1 MPVYRD
7 TAQVED
13 VIGTLFRTLL
23 EDPEVRERYAS
34 AGVTVQ
40 FVMTDPDAVI
50 TVAPDGVTTGRAAPA
65 DVTMKMRADVA
76 HRFWMGET
84 TLPRAISSGDIA
96 AEGPVTKVLGL
107 LPLLRPAYR
116 LYPKLAA
123 SRAVDLDGP

>member
-40 FVMTDPDAVI
+40 FV
-50 TVAPDGVTTGRAAPA
+50 PDGVTTGRAAPA